1 VVKDSLV
8 FAFPDGRSA
17 EVAPRPARL
26 ICDRLWELGI
36 AAGAATA
43 AVRISDALQS
53 RLVFRTDVRFSERE
67 VPTVIEAAKCHPPTW
82 ATLADRGTLNTISLA
97 ERRRLVDTC
106 LELIEILDADDEHEK
121 LGAPIGELER
131 LRDQLRAMTACEL
144 LHDAAGRVAVGW
156 AQGAAARTSDGRP
169 VDVLDPDA
177 AAWSLLGALQTAAFA
192 DEETQVEEIKVAV
205 TAIAELIADPSLA
218 HWNDQPE
225 RTQDE
230 VHVLLERA
238 EAITERTIDALD

>member
-1 VVKDSLV
+1 
-8 FAFPDGRSA
+8 
-17 EVAPRPARL
+17 
-26 ICDRLWELGI
+26 
-36 AAGAATA
+36 
-43 AVRISDALQS
+43 
-53 RLVFRTDVRFSERE
+53 
-67 VPTVIEAAKCHPPTW
+67 
-82 ATLADRGTLNTISLA
+82 
-97 ERRRLVDTC
+97 
-106 LELIEILDADDEHEK
+106 
-121 LGAPIGELER
+121 
-131 LRDQLRAMTACEL
+131 MTACEL